1 MRDPGTTSITVWPAD
16 LSPFPPL
23 KPSTLFAD
31 STRRPFV
38 EPLSVTHQTP
48 LSSQISQW
56 RRLAY
61 LPLTTMSHPS
71 PLPTV

>member
-1 MRDPGTTSITVWPAD
+1 MREPGTTSITVCPVD
-16 LSPFPPL
+16 LSPLTPL
-23 KPSTLFAD
+23 VPSTLVAD

-38 EPLSVTHQTP
+38 EPLSVTHQVP